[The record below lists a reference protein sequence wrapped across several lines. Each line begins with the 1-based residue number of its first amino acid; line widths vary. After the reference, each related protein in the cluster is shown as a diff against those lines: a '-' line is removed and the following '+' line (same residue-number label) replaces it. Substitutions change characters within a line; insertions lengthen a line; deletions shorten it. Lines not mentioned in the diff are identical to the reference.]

1 MLMLK
6 LRVKFKKYSL
16 IRYIS
21 HLDLMRLFQ
30 RAFRRANIPVEYS
43 KGFNPQPKF
52 SFATALAL
60 GLTSDGEYMDIELQ
74 EEIAPEKFMK
84 DMNDVLPE
92 GVEILEAHYTDDKK
106 SLMSIIKSS
115 SYIIELMQLENS
127 SEKSI
132 YETIDNFKRK
142 KEIYITKIKKKKGRI
157 TKKEVDIRKNIYE
170 LDIILYESDRIIL
183 KTLLKTGSDGN
194 LKPELLIKA
203 LIKEGLQVDEVD
215 YNIHRLELFT
225 EDPKWE

>member
-1 MLMLK
+1 MLK

>member
-1 MLMLK
+1 MLK

-74 EEIAPEKFMK
+74 EEIAPEKFTK

-115 SYIIELMQLENS
+115 SYIIELIPLENS
-127 SEKSI
+127 SKKSI
-132 YETIDNFKRK
+132 YETINNFKRK
-142 KEIYITKIKKKKGRI
+142 KEIYITKSKKKKGRTI
-157 TKKEVDIRKNIYE
+157 EREVDIRKNIYE

-183 KTLLKTGSDGN
+183 KTLLKTGSTGN

-203 LIKEGLQVDEVD
+203 LIKEGLQVDDVD
-215 YNIHRLELFT
+215 FNIHRLDLFT

>member
-1 MLMLK
+1 MLK

-74 EEIAPEKFMK
+74 EEIAPEKFIK

-115 SYIIELMQLENS
+115 SYIIELIPLENS
-127 SEKSI
+127 SKKSI
-132 YETIDNFKRK
+132 YEAIDNFKRK
-142 KEIYITKIKKKKGRI
+142 KEIYITKSKKKKGR
-157 TKKEVDIRKNIYE
+157 TVKKEVDIRKNIYE

-183 KTLLKTGSDGN
+183 KTLLKTGSTGN

-203 LIKEGLQVDEVD
+203 LIKEGLQVDNVD
-215 YNIHRLELFT
+215 YNIHRLDLFT